1 MSEEQLKHLALVAH
15 HCYRSFD
22 LALRCVM
29 LLEQRQA
36 LDAGTQQ
43 RYLDILAIE

>member
-1 MSEEQLKHLALVAH
+1 VKSNA
-15 HCYRSFD
+15 
-22 LALRCVM
+22 VM

-36 LDAGTQQ
+36 LEAGTQQ